1 MTQIIGLLGLFLI
14 AAAWAVNIIRRSPP
28 PPVDLIVLYFFG
40 SVALT
45 LYAVLLGD
53 WVFTALNALSAM
65 LSFINL
71 IRALRIKTRL

>member
-1 MTQIIGLLGLFLI
+1 MTQLIGFVGLFLI
-14 AAAWAVNIIRRSPP
+14 AAAWAVNIVRRSPP
-28 PPVDLIVLYFFG
+28 PSVDLTALYFFG

-53 WVFTALNALSAM
+53 WIFTALNALSAV

-71 IRALRIKTRL
+71 IRALRIKTRG

>member
-14 AAAWAVNIIRRSPP
+14 AATWAVNIIRRSPP

-53 WVFTALNALSAM
+53 WVFTALNALSAV

>member
-1 MTQIIGLLGLFLI
+1 MTQLIGLVGLLLI
-14 AAAWAVNIIRRSPP
+14 AAAWAVNIVQRSPP
-28 PPVDLIVLYFFG
+28 PSVDLTTLYFFG

-53 WVFTALNALSAM
+53 WIFTALNALSAV

-71 IRALRIKTRL
+71 IRALRIKTRG

>member
-1 MTQIIGLLGLFLI
+1 MTQIIWLLGLFLI
-14 AAAWAVNIIRRSPP
+14 AAAWAVNIIRRNPP

-53 WVFTALNALSAM
+53 WVFTALNALSAV
-65 LSFINL
+65 LYFHQPHKGI
-71 IRALRIKTRL
+71 TY

>member
-1 MTQIIGLLGLFLI
+1 MTQLIGLVGLLLI
-14 AAAWAVNIIRRSPP
+14 AVAWAVNIVRRSPP
-28 PPVDLIVLYFFG
+28 PSVDLTTLYFFG

-53 WVFTALNALSAM
+53 WIFTALNALSAV

-71 IRALRIKTRL
+71 IRALRIKTRG

>member
-1 MTQIIGLLGLFLI
+1 MTQLIGLVGLLLI
-14 AAAWAVNIIRRSPP
+14 AAAWAVNIVRRSPP
-28 PPVDLIVLYFFG
+28 PSVDLTTLYFFG

-53 WVFTALNALSAM
+53 WIFTALNALSAV

-71 IRALRIKTRL
+71 IRALRIKTRG